1 MTTLKSFALAMTA
14 CLLAMVAG
22 CASRP
27 EQTGPT
33 RAPTV
38 EARPAASLK
47 DDLPPEVARQGEL
60 AVMLAK
66 KLRGA
71 RSCAAVGSELESF
84 TQSHRAEL
92 KATQAALIRWE
103 QGASAAELKAFYK
116 DIFPAIEVRIDA
128 GIRCKD
134 DRGVRLAFDRFFA
147 ATGLDGASR

>member
-1 MTTLKSFALAMTA
+1 MKTVKSFALAMTA
-14 CLLAMVAG
+14 CLLAAG
-22 CASRP
+22 SGCSSSSRRS
-27 EQTGPT
+27 GPSYT
-33 RAPTV
+33 SPA
-38 EARPAASLK
+38 AKPAASSAAN
-47 DDLPPEVARQGEL
+47 LPPEVARQGEL
-60 AVMLAK
+60 AVMLAN

-134 DRGVRLAFDRFFA
+134 HRGVRLAFDRFFA